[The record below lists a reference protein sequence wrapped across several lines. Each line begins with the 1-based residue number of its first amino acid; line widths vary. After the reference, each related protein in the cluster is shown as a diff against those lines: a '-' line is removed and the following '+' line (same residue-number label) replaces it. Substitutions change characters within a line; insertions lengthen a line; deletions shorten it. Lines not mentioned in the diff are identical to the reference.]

1 MDSAYSRPARPVLGR
16 SPLRFRRFWLK
27 GTIPTLLFLLSL
39 GAHGLLLK
47 LPMPPQAETPPPEP
61 EEPALSV
68 VTLPQPTPIARP
80 PAPPAAATPTPDT
93 PQPPDAT
100 PTPAEPPA
108 PNLDLTEPQPSTAPQ
123 QVSPAPATPVSANG
137 SAAPE
142 TPPVVEFPHPE
153 NFRAVDCG
161 GNYDCRAVT
170 IPEQSDNLLD
180 WIEDF
185 QETLRNRQYAVRS
198 LQDEYDD
205 PGNRV
210 YELTAP
216 DGSTQYALFRFNLDS
231 GNPREALYAVVD
243 SRAEL
248 NELYRAQWL

>member
-1 MDSAYSRPARPVLGR
+1 MDSAYSRLARPVLGR

-27 GTIPTLLFLLSL
+27 GTIPTLVFLLSL

-68 VTLPQPTPIARP
+68 VTLPQPTPISRP
-80 PAPPAAATPTPDT
+80 PALPAAATPTPDA

-180 WIEDF
+180 WMRTSKRPCAIGNMRSDPYKTNMTI
-185 QETLRNRQYAVRS
+185 QETESMNS
-198 LQDEYDD
+198 L
-205 PGNRV
+205 PLMAAHNTLCSVSISIR
-210 YELTAP
+210 
-216 DGSTQYALFRFNLDS
+216 
-231 GNPREALYAVVD
+231 
-243 SRAEL
+243 
-248 NELYRAQWL
+248 